1 MPRLMPFCVLCMVAG
16 LAPLVAGNFNFVRQ
30 AQSFPGWPDNFD
42 GKPLRQLPLTDR
54 ESLFLQYFP
63 GSIGRFTDGQREY
76 ILRWLTSP
84 TRKFHPASDCF
95 RGIGYS
101 IESLSTETREDNSQW
116 SVFRASKD
124 KEMLLVYERIYD
136 QQGNSWTNVSSWYWA
151 ALLGKSEG
159 PWWSVA
165 VAEMEK

>member
-1 MPRLMPFCVLCMVAG
+1 MRGLMPFCVLCMIAG
-16 LAPLVAGNFNFVRQ
+16 LAPLVASNSNFVQ
-30 AQSFPGWPDNFD
+30 QTQSFPGWPGSFN
-42 GKPLRQLPLTDR
+42 GKQLKQLPLTDR

-63 GSIGRFTDGQREY
+63 GGIGRFTDGQRE
-76 ILRWLTSP
+76 IIIRWLTSP

-101 IESLSTETREDNSQW
+101 IEPLPIETRADNSQW
-116 SVFRASKD
+116 SVFRARKN
-124 KEMLLVYERIYD
+124 KKILRVYERIYD
-136 QQGNSWTNVSSWYWA
+136 LRGNSWTDVSSWYWA

-165 VAEMEK
+165 VAEMET